1 MVERNMQR
9 CTARASVRHGTI
21 NLSICLLVHYQLY
34 CSRISAIL
42 HANMG
47 HFTAQS
53 QPFYHAIWLRSKH
66 KVQVVDYQP
75 ECMQGRT
82 VRASAPLTIHICL
95 PFKANR
101 YMMAGKQVAHNRQTA
116 WRFRCLEGS
125 IGMQCQRC
133 HKVSDAKAT
142 PSVLRLSLTQPPK
155 VGESNLFAG
164 TFTLSL
170 GGKRWTSHLLAL
182 L

>member
-1 MVERNMQR
+1 M
-9 CTARASVRHGTI
+9 
-21 NLSICLLVHYQLY
+21 
-34 CSRISAIL
+34 
-42 HANMG
+42 
-47 HFTAQS
+47 
-53 QPFYHAIWLRSKH
+53 
-66 KVQVVDYQP
+66 
-75 ECMQGRT
+75 
-82 VRASAPLTIHICL
+82 RASAPLTIHICL

-116 WRFRCLEGS
+116 LRFRCLEGS
-125 IGMQCQRC
+125 VGMQCQRC

-182 L
+182 LFRTFHRQGSLTTFGNPALQTTKPPYDLLLLTLQYNVTPVRFIPYLLLVCLHHLSSGPTSNVNYSS